1 MTELNLEKDNEAAYP
16 YWKLI
21 IIYIPCTGFLSAFI
35 TAFILNILAASERCY
50 VLSCYFKYIIEG
62 FSTIYPII
70 LFFMFITVS
79 VTFLFA
85 LVIILI
91 KVPLSV
97 YYSFPIA
104 IWTVVFC
111 LFAFFILYSILNLG
125 ADMFKGIFGA
135 VAISVS
141 LSSGFSS
148 WIVWRFLIAEDHKI
162 SKK

>member
-35 TAFILNILAASERCY
+35 TAFMFHILTASEKCH
-50 VLSCYFKYIIEG
+50 VLSCYFKYIIEN
-62 FSTIYPII
+62 FSAIYLVI
-70 LFFMFITVS
+70 LFFMFVTVP
-79 VTFLFA
+79 VGF
-85 LVIILI
+85 
-91 KVPLSV
+91 LSV
-97 YYSFPIA
+97 LIIIFNKVSLSADNNSLIA
-104 IWTVVFC
+104 VFTVIFY
-111 LFAFFILYSILNLG
+111 LIIFFILYSAFDSGVYI
-125 ADMFKGIFGA
+125 FKGILGK

-141 LSSGFSS
+141 LSGGFSS